1 MLLRDVVKEAKK
13 LLKKPYQKQYYV
25 QWLRIAH
32 MISLVDVAVAK
43 EYLMPQLL
51 TYMIALDEC
60 QRSVISREV
69 LNEYAE
75 GLRADLRFGSKP
87 LRGICDSRR

>member
-1 MLLRDVVKEAKK
+1 MLLRDVVKEARK

-51 TYMIALDEC
+51 TYMIALDE
-60 QRSVISREV
+60 
-69 LNEYAE
+69 
-75 GLRADLRFGSKP
+75 
-87 LRGICDSRR
+87 

>member
-1 MLLRDVVKEAKK
+1 MS
-13 LLKKPYQKQYYV
+13 YQKVILVGQVVHTPQYRKGGDGV
-25 QWLRIAH
+25 IQATRL
-32 MISLVDVAVAK
+32 
-43 EYLMPQLL
+43 QLL

-75 GLRADLRFGSKP
+75 GLRADLKVWLKAIERY
-87 LRGICDSRR
+87 L

>member
-1 MLLRDVVKEAKK
+1 MLLRGVVKEARK

-60 QRSVISREV
+60 QRSVISRET

-75 GLRADLRFGSKP
+75 GLRADLKVWLKAIERY
-87 LRGICDSRR
+87 L

>member
-1 MLLRDVVKEAKK
+1 MLLRDVVKEARK
-13 LLKKPYQKQYYV
+13 LLKKPYQ
-25 QWLRIAH
+25 WLRIAH
-32 MISLVDVAVAK
+32 MVSLVDVAVAK

-60 QRSVISREV
+60 QRSVISRET

-75 GLRADLRFGSKP
+75 GLRADLKIWLKAIERYV
-87 LRGICDSRR
+87 